1 MENLLLLTEAL
12 EFIEENL
19 TENIKTE
26 DIAAKLFCSKSKLE
40 KLFKYVTRI
49 SIRNYMIRRRMSLA
63 AKEISRSKGDIS
75 LLDLALKYG
84 YGSNEAF
91 SRAFRMVWKVTP
103 SEYKNNPK
111 HFELFPAFRFEPE
124 LMEDINMLGRKKVD
138 ISELYDLIKER
149 KDCYFVGVDI
159 KSLIP
164 INEISIE
171 AGDIAIMTAMSRLEE
186 AVGADDVVFRI
197 GGDEFVA
204 LTNSKE
210 QEYAKAIVDRVLAKN
225 GEAIEWNGQKLP
237 LSLYATC
244 YRIEKSNIRYAEL
257 FSEMQNR
264 LDVVKCKEYKVEEQ
278 G

>member
-1 MENLLLLTEAL
+1 MENLLLLAEAL

-26 DIAAKLFCSKSKLE
+26 DIAANLYCSKSKIE

-49 SIRNYMIRRRMSLA
+49 SIRNYIIRRRMSLA
-63 AKEISRSKGDIS
+63 AKEISSSKGDIS

-149 KDCYFVGVDI
+149 RDCYFVGVDI

-204 LTNSKE
+204 LTNSGE
-210 QEYAKAIVDRVLAKN
+210 QEYAKAIVERVLAKN
-225 GEAIEWNGQKLP
+225 GEAIEWNGHKIP

-264 LDVVKCKEYKVEEQ
+264 LDVVKGK
-278 G
+278 

>member
-26 DIAAKLFCSKSKLE
+26 DIAANLYCSKSKIE

-49 SIRNYMIRRRMSLA
+49 SIRNYIIRRRMSLA
-63 AKEISRSKGDIS
+63 AKEISSCKGDIS
-75 LLDLALKYG
+75 FLDLALKYG

-111 HFELFPAFRFEPE
+111 RFELFPAFRFEPE

-159 KSLIP
+159 KSLVP

-204 LTNSKE
+204 LTNSGE
-210 QEYAKAIVDRVLAKN
+210 QEYAKAIVERVLAKN
-225 GEAIEWNGQKLP
+225 GEAIEWNGHKIP

-264 LDVVKCKEYKVEEQ
+264 LDVVKGK
-278 G
+278 

>member
-210 QEYAKAIVDRVLAKN
+210 QEYAKTIVDRVLAKN
-225 GEAIEWNGQKLP
+225 GEAIEWNGQKIP

-264 LDVVKCKEYKVEEQ
+264 LDVVKCKEYNVEEQ

>member
-1 MENLLLLTEAL
+1 MENLLLLAEAL

-111 HFELFPAFRFEPE
+111 RFELFPAFRFEPE

-197 GGDEFVA
+197 GGDGFVA

-210 QEYAKAIVDRVLAKN
+210 QEYAKTIVDRVLAKN
-225 GEAIEWNGQKLP
+225 GETIEWNGHKIP

-264 LDVVKCKEYKVEEQ
+264 LDVVKCKE
-278 G
+278 

>member
-225 GEAIEWNGQKLP
+225 GEAIEWNGQKIP